1 VGGASAKLICQSKR
15 KLINMEKEN
24 ADDEVLYKAAI
35 AAAVVT
41 IASSKIIAARKR
53 KLTHGA

>member
-1 VGGASAKLICQSKR
+1 
-15 KLINMEKEN
+15 MEKEN